1 MIAELKGK
9 KEERNVKVLVIVIC
23 RCQRSSE
30 CPMCL
35 QSVSLKDPTRLVS
48 LVNAFDIF
56 FVILC
61 SITFLS
67 HVHIGAVKNCL
78 RL

>member
-1 MIAELKGK
+1 
-9 KEERNVKVLVIVIC
+9 
-23 RCQRSSE
+23 
-30 CPMCL
+30 MCL
-35 QSVSLKDPTRLVS
+35 RSISLKDPTRLVL

-56 FVILC
+56 SVILC

-67 HVHIGAVKNCL
+67 HVHIVAVKNCL